1 MLEAQSPIT
10 DVEVADLRQVDA
22 GGDARE
28 LIKSGSLRRWM
39 AVRNTTFS
47 GAQALGLV
55 LVLDAAPGKRELEAL
70 RIAVESALLPRVL
83 VVLDAVGAPSPLKLK
98 IPTVLASRDPHVGV
112 LVIRDPLG
120 SPYGAG
126 VGGTALGVPRLSDR
140 RSDEELREESIRAVV
155 EALREHAVFQAT
167 WQASGGDSWRAVSSV
182 GLYRGVLGGY
192 SQQATADQAGRLA
205 ELLEGHQ
212 LETIA
217 GSTVYPELSAELAG
231 TAFPPPLVEGG
242 EPNYEPVIP
251 DKPSD
256 ARRVYEQSYTAA
268 ETAHSAFAGL
278 IGPKPK
284 GWLPFMW
291 SRWVTALL
299 RPWHAR
305 MAKALEAARQIREA
319 RNLQD
324 AILDKADFSDG
335 VSIAQVDAARRAG
348 VEVMTLLPEKY
359 DVVELLREEV
369 AGAFAE
375 IRLHRAPLL
384 AALNL
389 RNKARRS
396 RPRSPQEAR
405 EHLAQHLDGLGIE
418 RALVTIEKE
427 HDSYTPGSAVAGT
440 FGGWL
445 QGSGRGFFSSV
456 VETLV
461 VTGPRKKF
469 ASLLKLAIGLVVS
482 AAALLITV
490 QVITNVIDA
499 GWPALKVNWF
509 RGWLDEPVPTIL
521 EWMYFEAAP
530 FLMRALAVVGVALL
544 IRTLLG
550 GAASWIGSAVATLFR
565 RLLEVTIFF
574 GLLKVVGLA
583 ATEILGRT
591 AWAYKVPPLDRCP
604 DLSLR
609 GVPGELC
616 RVGAEALDRVLWFS
630 PQGQHLGHYAL
641 QGLGVASVLML
652 LSLIALTRG
661 RNKWNETLARDGF
674 TAMASLP
681 TEKTALGGN
690 PLWAA
695 WASIIYNDWHH
706 ASFRFHAKEIFAI
719 AADTVSNWTKA
730 SSKRLRE
737 IESYLTSGETGTTAL
752 EEFHSPAFETTLDH
766 VGRGGEYAGFLSGLN
781 LFAADVALIG
791 GRAMDLQWERMRG
804 PARNKL
810 PVEVMKNAD
819 ESMQKYLSNLA
830 ASHLLH
836 RSVRESAPAS
846 DEDDGHARA
855 INQLRQ
861 DLRDTW
867 GSDSVVSTLYS
878 QVFGRDEQAGSE
890 RVIQFIAPEEFNLL
904 DTRETEPPII
914 RFAPHGAAEE
924 LRIDGLV
931 ATESFSAAGSIR
943 IIPMIESC
951 WSYIDPT
958 EAAQAKSDANPRE
971 LRRFV
976 PRAGVV
982 AEVLNSFGTIEAIE
996 RSSYPI
1002 PENDDDLIGGPAVKP
1017 EPEPEPEPEAT
1028 PEEVPEV
1035 APGVEGQP
1043 EGIDGDVAADV
1054 EGLVPSE
1061 GAPEPVREVEAQ
1073 PDTKLEE
1080 RPGLFRRFINRFLGR
1095 VPAAA
1100 PEPALDEELEE
1111 KPKRR
1116 SRRKAKGDDVAADAE
1131 EAVEGS
1137 GKRRKNKR
1145 GSLATE
1151 SKKRSRKKKSAEE

>member
-1 MLEAQSPIT
+1 VLEAQSPIT
-10 DVEVADLRQVDA
+10 DVEVADLRQVDV
-22 GGDARE
+22 GGDAHE

-47 GAQALGLV
+47 GARALGLV

-98 IPTVLASRDPHVGV
+98 IPKVLESRDPHAGV
-112 LVIRDPLG
+112 LVVRDPLG

-140 RSDEELREESIRAVV
+140 RSDEELREEAIRAVV
-155 EALREHAVFQAT
+155 EALREPAVFQAT
-167 WQASGGDSWRAVSSV
+167 WQASGGDAWRAVSSV

-192 SQQATADQAGRLA
+192 SKQKTADQAGRIA
-205 ELLEGHQ
+205 ELLEGLQ

-217 GSTVYPELSAELAG
+217 GSTVYPELSPELAG
-231 TAFPPPLVEGG
+231 TDSPPPLAKGG

-251 DKPSD
+251 DRPSD

-268 ETAHSAFAGL
+268 ETAYSAFAGL

-299 RPWHAR
+299 RPWHSR
-305 MAKALEAARQIREA
+305 MAKAKEAAEQIREA
-319 RNLQD
+319 RDLQD
-324 AILDKADFSDG
+324 AILSQADFSDG
-335 VSIAQVDAARRAG
+335 VNISQVDAARKAG

-359 DVVELLREEV
+359 DVVELLRDEV
-369 AGAFAE
+369 ADAFGE
-375 IRLHRAPLL
+375 IRLLRAPRL

-389 RNKARRS
+389 RDKARRS
-396 RPRSPQEAR
+396 RPRSPQQAR
-405 EHLAQHLDGLGIE
+405 EHLGQHLDGLGIE

-440 FGGWL
+440 FGTWL
-445 QGSGRGFFSSV
+445 QDKGPFRRFLAGL

-461 VTGPRKKF
+461 VTGPRNRF
-469 ASLLKLAIGLVVS
+469 ASLLKLAIGLVVT

-490 QVITNVIDA
+490 QVITYVLDA

-521 EWMYFEAAP
+521 EWMYFDTAP
-530 FLMRALAVVGVALL
+530 FLMRALAVVGAALL
-544 IRTLLG
+544 IRTLIG

-565 RLLEVTIFF
+565 RLLEITIFF
-574 GLLKVVGLA
+574 GLLKVLGLI

-591 AWAYKVPPLDRCP
+591 LWAYKVPPLDRCP
-604 DLSLR
+604 DVSLR

-652 LSLIALTRG
+652 LSLIVLTRG

-706 ASFRFHAKEIFAI
+706 ASFRFHASEIFAI
-719 AADTVSNWTKA
+719 STDTVKNWSEA
-730 SSKRLRE
+730 SAKRLRE
-737 IESYLTSGETGTTAL
+737 IQSYLTSGATGTTAL
-752 EEFHSPAFETTLDH
+752 DEFHSPAFETTLDQ

-804 PARNKL
+804 PARSEL
-810 PVEVMKNAD
+810 PAEVMKNTD
-819 ESMQKYLSNLA
+819 EAMQKYLSNLA
-830 ASHLLH
+830 ASDLLH

-846 DEDDGHARA
+846 EEDDGHARA
-855 INQLRQ
+855 VKQLEQ
-861 DLRDTW
+861 DLVDAW

-878 QVFGRDEQAGSE
+878 QVFGRDEQFGSE

-943 IIPMIESC
+943 IIPMIESS

-996 RSSYPI
+996 RSAYPI
-1002 PENDDDLIGGPAVKP
+1002 PDNDDDLIGGPAVKP
-1017 EPEPEPEPEAT
+1017 EPEPEPEPEAV

-1035 APGVEGQP
+1035 EGQP
-1043 EGIDGDVAADV
+1043 AVTDGDVAVTV
-1054 EGLVPSE
+1054 EGPASSE
-1061 GAPEPVREVEAQ
+1061 SESEPVLEVEAE
-1073 PDTKLEE
+1073 PVIKLED
-1080 RPGLFRRFINRFLGR
+1080 RPGLFRRFANRFTGS
-1095 VPAAA
+1095 VPVVI
-1100 PEPALDEELEE
+1100 PPPVFDEDAEE
-1111 KPKRR
+1111 KPKRP
-1116 SRRKAKGDDVAADAE
+1116 SRRNPKDDGGSADGE

-1137 GKRRKNKR
+1137 SKRQKTKR

-1151 SKKRSRKKKSAEE
+1151 PKKRSRKKKSAEE

>member
-10 DVEVADLRQVDA
+10 DVEVADLRLVDA
-22 GGDARE
+22 GGDAHE

-98 IPTVLASRDPHVGV
+98 IPKVLESRDPHAGI
-112 LVIRDPLG
+112 LVVRDPLG

-140 RSDEELREESIRAVV
+140 RTDEELREEAIRAVV
-155 EALREHAVFQAT
+155 EALREPAVFQAT

-192 SQQATADQAGRLA
+192 SKQKTADQAGRIA
-205 ELLEGHQ
+205 ELLEGRQ

-217 GSTVYPELSAELAG
+217 GSTVFPELSPELAG
-231 TAFPPPLVEGG
+231 TDSPPPLAKGG

-268 ETAHSAFAGL
+268 ETAYAAFAGL

-284 GWLPFMW
+284 GWFPFMW

-299 RPWHAR
+299 RPWHSR
-305 MAKALEAARQIREA
+305 MAKAKEAAEQIREA

-335 VSIAQVDAARRAG
+335 VNIAQVDAARRAG

-359 DVVELLREEV
+359 DVVELLRDEV
-369 AGAFAE
+369 ADAFGE
-375 IRLHRAPLL
+375 IRLLRAPRL

-389 RNKARRS
+389 RDKARRS
-396 RPRSPQEAR
+396 RPRSPQQAR

-418 RALVTIEKE
+418 RALVTIERE

-440 FGGWL
+440 FGTWL
-445 QGSGRGFFSSV
+445 QDKGPFRRLLAGL

-469 ASLLKLAIGLVVS
+469 ASLLKLAVGLTVS

-490 QVITNVIDA
+490 QVTTYVLDA
-499 GWPALKVNWF
+499 GWPALKVNWQ
-509 RGWLDEPVPTIL
+509 RGWLEEPVPTIL
-521 EWMYFEAAP
+521 EWMYFDTAP
-530 FLMRALAVVGVALL
+530 FLMRALAVVGAALL
-544 IRTLLG
+544 IRTLIG
-550 GAASWIGSAVATLFR
+550 GAASWIGSAISTLFR

-591 AWAYKVPPLDRCP
+591 AWAFKVPPLDRCP
-604 DLSLR
+604 DLALR

-652 LSLIALTRG
+652 LSLIVLTRG

-706 ASFRFHAKEIFAI
+706 ASFRFHASEIFAI
-719 AADTVSNWTKA
+719 STDTVKNWSKA
-730 SSKRLRE
+730 SAKRLRE
-737 IESYLTSGETGTTAL
+737 IQSYLTSGATGTTAL
-752 EEFHSPAFETTLDH
+752 EEFHSPAFETTLNH
-766 VGRGGEYAGFLSGLN
+766 VGRGGEYAGYLSGLN

-804 PARNKL
+804 PARSEF

-830 ASHLLH
+830 ASDLLH
-836 RSVRESAPAS
+836 PSVRESAPAS
-846 DEDDGHARA
+846 EEDDGHARA
-855 INQLRQ
+855 VKQLEQ
-861 DLRDTW
+861 DLLDAW
-867 GSDSVVSTLYS
+867 GSDSVISTLYS
-878 QVFGRDEQAGSE
+878 QVFSRDEQSGSE
-890 RVIQFIAPEEFNLL
+890 RVIQFIAPEEFDLL

-943 IIPMIESC
+943 IIPMVKSA
-951 WSYIDPT
+951 WSYSDPT
-958 EAAQAKSDANPRE
+958 EAAQVKRDANPRE

-996 RSSYPI
+996 RSAYPI
-1002 PENDDDLIGGPAVKP
+1002 PDNDDDLIGGPAVKP
-1017 EPEPEPEPEAT
+1017 EPEPEPEPEAV

-1035 APGVEGQP
+1035 EGQP
-1043 EGIDGDVAADV
+1043 AVTDGDVAVTV
-1054 EGLVPSE
+1054 EGPASSE
-1061 GAPEPVREVEAQ
+1061 SESEPVLEVEAE
-1073 PDTKLEE
+1073 PVIKLED
-1080 RPGLFRRFINRFLGR
+1080 RPGLFRRFANRFTGS
-1095 VPAAA
+1095 A
-1100 PEPALDEELEE
+1100 PVVIPPPVFDEDAEE
-1111 KPKRR
+1111 KPKRP
-1116 SRRKAKGDDVAADAE
+1116 SRRNPKDDGGSADGE
-1131 EAVEGS
+1131 EAVEGPS
-1137 GKRRKNKR
+1137 KRRKTKR

-1151 SKKRSRKKKSAEE
+1151 PKKRSRKKKSAEE